1 MAAAPRGAIRAP
13 ERELAIFLAIFPA
26 IFHEPR
32 CLVRWRPGEAAAGSD
47 FEAFRSRREPLAPR
61 PQAYGKPR

>member
-13 ERELAIFLAIFPA
+13 ERELAIFLA

-47 FEAFRSRREPLAPR
+47 FETFRSGREPL
-61 PQAYGKPR
+61 

>member
-13 ERELAIFLAIFPA
+13 ERELAIFPA

-32 CLVRWRPGEAAAGSD
+32 CLVLWRPGEAAAGSD